1 MTLDELRAKADA
13 DLGATPL
20 RTGVLLEWSFL
31 NAEAHGR
38 VTSAERYLAFLEA
51 NERDCTEARLRTY
64 PPTADQVLA
73 IHDLSVGL
81 SGLDWARKDLAMAV
95 SCLRATEHVMTLLD
109 RRASKA
115 NVVPIRGV
123 VDGGKA
129 AVK

>member
-1 MTLDELRAKADA
+1 MTLEELRAKADA
-13 DLGATPL
+13 DLGATVL

-31 NAEAHGR
+31 NSEAHGR
-38 VTSAERYLAFLEA
+38 LVSAERYLAYLEA

-73 IHDLSVGL
+73 IHELSVGL
-81 SGLDWARKDLAMAV
+81 AGLEWARKDLAMAT
-95 SCLRATEHVMTLLD
+95 SCLRATEHVMALLE

-123 VDGGKA
+123 VDGGKVA
-129 AVK
+129 AK